1 LQSGDFPYNGIAADD
16 KGGMKASIAVGPAG
30 AAPGATTV
38 RYALTVR
45 NEGAPGQD
53 AMHTQLDALQK
64 AFKDLEH

>member
-1 LQSGDFPYNGIAADD
+1 MSCCVNPQFGVPSEAKVSVKVSAVVAA
-16 KGGMKASIAVGPAG
+16 PG
-30 AAPGATTV
+30 AAPGSGI

-53 AMHTQLDALQK
+53 AMRAQLDALQK